1 MRILWVNPNFLHP
14 TTKGGQIRTLG
25 ILRELHREHEIHYVA
40 FQEPGSNEGPAKAS
54 TYSSFHYPVPS
65 QVASKSSPRFYLE
78 LLRGLADPM
87 PVAIRRFDSLAL
99 RHTVAELCQKYS
111 FDVLVADFLASV
123 PAFNDLSR
131 TVLFQHNVESDIWR
145 RRAEQASSL
154 PQRLYLQ
161 GQYRR
166 MVSYERQ
173 ACRQARK
180 VIAVSELDART
191 MQKLYGVSAGW
202 TDTGVD
208 VDYFTPP
215 PTTTPADSPG
225 ELVFVGS
232 MDWIP
237 NVDGM
242 LWFAREVWPKIK
254 SARPATSLAIVG
266 RHPPPEIKALAA
278 DPAIRVTGTVSDV
291 RPWLWQSR
299 LSIVPLRIGGG
310 TRLKIY
316 EAMAAKAPVVS
327 TTIGA
332 EGLAG
337 KPGRE
342 ILIDD
347 EPANFAAACL
357 RLLEDSAARDS
368 IAQAAWSMVDS
379 QFRWLHVA
387 REFTPLLEEGRIS
400 SDLLL

>member
-40 FQEPGSNEGPAKAS
+40 LQEPGNPEGPAKAS
-54 TYSSFHYPVPS
+54 LYSSFHYPVPS
-65 QVASKSSPRFYLE
+65 QVANKSSPRFYLE
-78 LLRGLADPM
+78 LARGLTDPM
-87 PVAIRRFDSLAL
+87 PVAIRRFDSLAF
-99 RHTVAELCQKYS
+99 RQTVAGLIEGIK

-123 PAFNDLSR
+123 PAFADLSR
-131 TVLFQHNVESDIWR
+131 AVLFQHNVESDIWR
-145 RRAEQASSL
+145 RRAEQATSL
-154 PQRLYLQ
+154 PHRLYLQ
-161 GQYRR
+161 SQYRC
-166 MVSYERQ
+166 MAAYEQQ

-180 VIAVSELDART
+180 VIAVSERDART
-191 MQKLYGVSAGW
+191 MDKLYGVSGAGW

-215 PTTTPADSPG
+215 ANPAPAAGPG

-232 MDWIP
+232 MDWMP

-254 SARPATSLAIVG
+254 AARPDTTLAIVG
-266 RHPPPEIKALAA
+266 RQPPPEIQALAA
-278 DPAIRVTGTVSDV
+278 GSSIRVTGTVPDV

-316 EAMAAKAPVVS
+316 EAMAARTPVVS
-327 TTIGA
+327 TAIGA

-337 KPGRE
+337 EPGRD
-342 ILIDD
+342 IFLAD
-347 EPANFAAACL
+347 EPQDFAAACL
-357 RLLEDSAARDS
+357 RLLEDQPARDRL
-368 IAQAAWSMVDS
+368 ADAAWNMVDS

-387 REFTPLLEEGRIS
+387 RDFARLLEEGR
-400 SDLLL
+400 LT